1 MKSLARLLCLYALL
15 MLNGIAAL
23 HAAQPVP
30 ALPDTVA
37 LAQPACHDSVS
48 PASLPAENTSPACCL
63 PGSCGGAC
71 LALPLLM
78 GALVGSSV
86 AASVPLSVPAASWRD
101 PQPMPAWRPPI
112 PV

>member
-1 MKSLARLLCLYALL
+1 MKPLARLLCLCALL

-23 HAAQPVP
+23 HAVQPVP
-30 ALPDTVA
+30 VLPDAVT

-48 PASLPAENTSPACCL
+48 PASIPAENTPPACCL

-71 LALPLLM
+71 LALPLLVA
-78 GALVGSSV
+78 ALVGGSV
-86 AASVPLSVPAASWRD
+86 AAFVPLSVPALSWRD
-101 PQPMPAWRPPI
+101 PQPIPAWRPPI